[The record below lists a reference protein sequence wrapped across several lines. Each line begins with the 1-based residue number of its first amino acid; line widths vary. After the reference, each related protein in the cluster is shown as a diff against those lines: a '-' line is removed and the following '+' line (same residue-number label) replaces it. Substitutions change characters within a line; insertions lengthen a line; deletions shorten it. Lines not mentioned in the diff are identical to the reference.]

1 MSGGHHYGALAGAAL
16 LLVALA
22 LGGCSTSISEI
33 PLGSA
38 SSDPH
43 AKEAGA
49 YLPVN
54 VLPPARDEAAMEPA
68 ERAQI
73 QKELITARERQASAT
88 KEQAQGPAQGK
99 DQSQTQ
105 NQAQATK

>member
-1 MSGGHHYGALAGAAL
+1 MSRRHHNGALAGAAL

-38 SSDPH
+38 SSDAH
-43 AKEAGA
+43 TKESSA

-54 VLPPARDEAAMEPA
+54 ALPPARDEAAMDPA

-73 QKELITARERQASAT
+73 QKELITARERQASAV
-88 KEQAQGPAQGK
+88 KDQAQGK

-105 NQAQATK
+105 NQAQTAK

>member
-1 MSGGHHYGALAGAAL
+1 MSVGHHYGALAGAVL
-16 LLVALA
+16 LLVVPA

-38 SSDPH
+38 SSDTH
-43 AKEAGA
+43 AKETNA

-54 VLPPARDEAAMEPA
+54 ALPPARDEAAMEPA

-73 QKELITARERQASAT
+73 QKELITARERQASAA
-88 KEQAQGPAQGK
+88 KEQAQGK

-105 NQAQATK
+105 NQAQPTK

>member
-1 MSGGHHYGALAGAAL
+1 LAGAAL
-16 LLVALA
+16 LLLALA

-38 SSDPH
+38 SADTH
-43 AKEAGA
+43 AKDTGA

-54 VLPPARDEAAMEPA
+54 ALPPARDEAAMEPA

-73 QKELITARERQASAT
+73 QKELITARERQASAA
-88 KEQAQGPAQGK
+88 KEQAQGK
-99 DQSQTQ
+99 DQNQTQ
-105 NQAQATK
+105 NQAQAAK